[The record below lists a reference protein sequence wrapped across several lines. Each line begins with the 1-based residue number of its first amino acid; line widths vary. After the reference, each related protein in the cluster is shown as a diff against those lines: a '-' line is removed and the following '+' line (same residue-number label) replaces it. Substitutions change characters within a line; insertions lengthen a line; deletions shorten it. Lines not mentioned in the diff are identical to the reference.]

1 MYVVHCGVGSQKIK
15 WLADVA
21 IHRYDPYF
29 ALDTGLAQEVRFE
42 NGVLLNIEGMI
53 SEELTDDLHVYVHL
67 RGKQQFNQCLMVS
80 LRGYCKGRGCS
91 GQKEKTL
98 KHLSSDHF

>member
-1 MYVVHCGVGSQKIK
+1 MYIVHCGAGSQKIK

-29 ALDTGLAQEVRFE
+29 AMDTGLAQEVRFE

-53 SEELTDDLHVYVHL
+53 SEELTDDLHVYIHL
-67 RGKQQFNQCLMVS
+67 KEDIAKQEEAKGKKK
-80 LRGYCKGRGCS
+80 RR
-91 GQKEKTL
+91 
-98 KHLSSDHF
+98 